1 MGNLREGWLGW
12 GTPDARNDNEYD
24 GGMPRQDPEHIIMKF
39 ILGKKLGMSQVYG
52 EDGNVIPVTVV
63 EAEPNTVLQ
72 VKSMEKDKYEAVQ
85 IGFGT
90 KKEKNINK
98 QQKGHF
104 KDMGNFATV
113 REFRFDSKGK
123 KSRGQDQEMIDSA
136 QLTVGQKIDV
146 SVFTPGDAV
155 KVTGMTKGR
164 GFQGV
169 VKRHGFHGAWASH
182 GHHSVLRHAG
192 SIGQRFP
199 QHTLKGMR
207 MPGRMGYDKLTI
219 LGLKVVIVD
228 KENNLLAI
236 KGAVPGNVG
245 GLLVIQSQ

>member
-1 MGNLREGWLGW
+1 M
-12 GTPDARNDNEYD
+12 
-24 GGMPRQDPEHIIMKF
+24 IKF

-52 EDGNVIPVTVV
+52 EDGNVIPVTVI

-72 VKSMEKDKYEAVQ
+72 VKNMEKDKYEAVQ
-85 IGFGT
+85 VGFGT

-113 REFRFDSKGK
+113 KEFRFDSKGK
-123 KSRGQDQEMIDSA
+123 KSRGQEQEMIDSA

-146 SVFTPGDAV
+146 SVFAPGDAV
-155 KVTGMTKGR
+155 KVTGMTKGK

-207 MPGRMGYDKLTI
+207 MPGRMGYDKLTVR
-219 LGLKVVIVD
+219 GLKVVVVD

-236 KGAVPGNVG
+236 KGAVPGNIG
-245 GLLVIQSQ
+245 GLLVIRSQ